1 MLSRNIGK
9 TSLTSGPLGIGCN
22 KLLDPTDPGLVTT
35 ANTAIDLGINQ
46 FDGADVYGD
55 GKCEHFF
62 SKVLKPRRSEV
73 TLVTKFGM
81 IRQPDGGV
89 VVDGSPAYARRA
101 CEASLKRL
109 DMECIDLYYLHRI
122 DPKIPV
128 EESIGGMADLIKA
141 GKVKQIGICNTD
153 AATLRR
159 AHAAHPLAAVQMEYS
174 LMERSVEKEVLPACQ
189 ALGITFVAYGPLT
202 YAFLSGEVKTHAD
215 LPADDQFRR
224 RQSRFTEDN
233 IARNLALL
241 AALDE
246 VRPESGGTRAQIALA
261 WCLHRPWDVLPI
273 PGSRKVGHL
282 KDNAAAVDIKLSP
295 AQVSK
300 LDAAFAPA
308 AVHGGA
314 GPAR

>member
-1 MLSRNIGK
+1 MISRKIGN
-9 TSLTSGPLGIGCN
+9 TPLTSGPLGIGCN
-22 KLLDPTDPGLVTT
+22 KLLDPTDPDLVTT
-35 ANTAIDLGINQ
+35 ANTAIDIGINQ

-62 SKVLKPRRSEV
+62 SKVLKPRRSAV
-73 TLVTKFGM
+73 TLVSKFGM

-122 DPKIPV
+122 DPKIPI
-128 EESIGGMADLIKA
+128 EESIGGMAELIKA
-141 GKVKQIGICNTD
+141 GKVRQIGICNTD
-153 AATLRR
+153 AETIRR
-159 AHAAHPLAAVQMEYS
+159 AHATHPLAAVQMEYS
-174 LMERSVEKEVLPACQ
+174 LMERSVEKEVLPACK

-215 LPADDQFRR
+215 LPSDDQFRR

-233 IARNLALL
+233 IARNLGLL

-246 VRPESGGTRAQIALA
+246 VRAEAGGTRAQIALA

-273 PGSRKVGHL
+273 PGSRKVHHL
-282 KDNAAAVDIKLSP
+282 RDNAAAVDIKLSP
-295 AQVSK
+295 AHVAR
-300 LDAAFAPA
+300 LDAAFAPGA
-308 AVHGGA
+308 AHGNAGA
-314 GPAR
+314 GR